1 MDDIFADKLKLALYI
16 MQYIM
21 HNQSLF
27 LKRAMQVTSKNEAA
41 VESIESKLRRAIREG
56 KYTSGQR
63 LVEIDL
69 QDQFDATQ
77 RQVRDAL
84 LRLESEGLVL
94 IKKNRGASVR
104 RISRHEIECTLDV
117 LDSLS
122 LLAVRQA
129 SEKTSQPNC
138 RKLIKESLKATKLFR
153 KQASTE
159 KRVQK
164 YLDENVRF
172 WDSIATVVDNP
183 ILWDIRERLETLL
196 FRFHVQGLLINS
208 NPDKWIT
215 HHEEI
220 LNAILDKNIKR
231 AESLVLKS
239 SSDIREVIVGLSDD
253 VFT

>member
-1 MDDIFADKLKLALYI
+1 MLQYI
-16 MQYIM
+16 MQEIM
-21 HNQSLF
+21 HNQVLF
-27 LKRAMQVTSKNEAA
+27 VNVNMKVTEKNQEKTK
-41 VESIESKLRRAIREG
+41 VSIDSKLRRAIHEG
-56 KYTSGQR
+56 KYVSGQR

-69 QDQFDATQ
+69 QEQLGASQ

-84 LRLESEGLVL
+84 LRLESEGLVS
-94 IKKNRGASVR
+94 IEKNRGASVR
-104 RISRHEIECTLDV
+104 NISRYEIECILDV

-129 SEKTSQPNC
+129 SGKIDEAKSC
-138 RKLIKESLKATKLFR
+138 KLIKESLKATKLFR
-153 KQASTE
+153 RQSSSE

-196 FRFHVQGLLINS
+196 FRLHVQGLVIDS

-220 LNAILDKNIKR
+220 LNAILKKDVKR

-239 SSDIREVIVGLSDD
+239 SADIREVIVGLKDD